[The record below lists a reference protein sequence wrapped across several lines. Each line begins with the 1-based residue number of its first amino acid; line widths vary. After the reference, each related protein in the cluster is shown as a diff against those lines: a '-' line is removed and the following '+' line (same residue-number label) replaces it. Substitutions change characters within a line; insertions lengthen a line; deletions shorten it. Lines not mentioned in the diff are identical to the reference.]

1 MQLPLRSTR
10 IVATLG
16 PSSIEP
22 SVVGRLIDAGLDV
35 ARINASHGD
44 HQFLRRAVETVRSV
58 GEERGRH
65 LAVMLDLQGPKLR
78 VGELVDSSG
87 VKLENGAE
95 LVLTTERVVGDAARI
110 PCTYSGLAEDLQLGD
125 TILLDDGL
133 IELEVR
139 EKKSPSELGVRVIH
153 GGRLLPHKGINVPG
167 RALNAPAM
175 GEQDHED
182 LACGME
188 AGVDY
193 VALSFVREAKDIQ
206 RLRDEIESKGGGPGI
221 IAKIEKPQAVA
232 QIDAILK
239 VSDAIMVARG
249 DLGVEVAPER
259 VPRLQKELIRA
270 ANLYGVT
277 VITATQMLESMVHS
291 FRPTRAEASDVANA
305 IFDGSDAVML
315 SAETATG
322 EYPVEAIEMMNRIAI
337 EAEHSE
343 FYDDTEKDPQ
353 HPTRFSPAVR
363 AMAWSA
369 RHLAKETRVRLIVAY
384 TLSGRTARV
393 LSKLRP
399 KVPIIAFCPDPRVC
413 RQMALLHGVVP
424 YESSFAH
431 NTDSLLQEGDRLL
444 LEAQLVQEGEAV
456 AVLGGTM
463 QIPGATNLL
472 QLRRITAG

>member
-1 MQLPLRSTR
+1 MQLPRRSTR

-16 PSSIEP
+16 PSSIEA
-22 SVVGRLIDAGLDV
+22 SVVGRLVDAGLDV

-44 HQFLRRAVETVRSV
+44 HEFLKRAVETVRSV
-58 GEERGRH
+58 GEERGRQ

-78 VGELVDSSG
+78 VGELANSSG
-87 VKLENGAE
+87 VRLENGAE
-95 LVLTTERVVGDAARI
+95 LVITTEKIVGDAARI
-110 PCTYSGLAEDLQLGD
+110 SCTYGGLAEDLELGD

-133 IELEVR
+133 IELRVQ
-139 EKKSPSELGVRVIH
+139 EKQSASELLVRVVH

-175 GEQDHED
+175 GAHDRED
-182 LACGME
+182 LVCGMK

-193 VALSFVREAKDIQ
+193 VALSFVRQAEDIRQ
-206 RLRDEIESKGGGPGI
+206 LRGEIESMGGGPGI
-221 IAKIEKPQAVA
+221 IAKIEKPQAVE
-232 QIDAILK
+232 QIEEILE

-249 DLGVEVAPER
+249 DLGVELAPER

-270 ANLYGVT
+270 ANLRGVT
-277 VITATQMLESMVHS
+277 VITATQMLESMVHN

-337 EAEHSE
+337 EAERSE
-343 FYDDTEKDPQ
+343 FYADTEKNPQ

-363 AMAWSA
+363 AMAWAA
-369 RHLAKETRVRLIVAY
+369 RHLAEETQVRLIVAY

-413 RQMALLHGVVP
+413 RQMALLHGVAP

-444 LEAQLVQEGEAV
+444 LDDGLVEEGEAV
-456 AVLGGTM
+456 VVLGGTM
-463 QIPGATNLL
+463 QIPGSTNLL